1 MKIIVCGAGS
11 VGRSIVSYLIQGN
24 NDIVVID
31 NDPKALEVISKEFDI
46 QPILGEAAHPD
57 ILEKAG
63 AAGTD
68 MLLAVTDRDEV
79 NMVACEVAAAL
90 FNVQKKIARI
100 DAQEYLNPLWAP
112 LYNDKHI
119 PVDLVISPEIEI
131 AKAILDMIKIP
142 GASEV
147 ISLAHNRIHLL
158 AFRCD
163 DHTPLIKTPLLQLE
177 RIAPDLN
184 INICCIIRNGT
195 AFIPNAETS
204 LMSGDQVY
212 FLVKT
217 EDIETA
223 VHDFGMERNAIE
235 RVILFGGSLIVRY
248 LAEQLE
254 NDDNI
259 LSCKVIDD
267 DDRSARL
274 LARELDNTIVINGEM
289 MSDVILNE
297 AGIANAD
304 ATIAVTPR
312 DKDNLLVSLLAKHS
326 GVVNTVA
333 LVNSGSYNNLTE
345 NLGDNILVD
354 RSAVTISSIL
364 QELRKAKI
372 SDAYSIGRGFG
383 EVWEIEIDSQS
394 INADKKIKDIGLP
407 DGSEICALYRDGEVT
422 FPNRETVL
430 KAGDLIILYVGTKGI
445 RKAERLFAA

>member
-31 NDPKALEVISKEFDI
+31 NDSKALNAISKEFDI

-63 AAGTD
+63 AANTD

-90 FNVQKKIARI
+90 FNVPKKIARI
-100 DAQEYLNPLWAP
+100 DAQEYLNPLWAT

-119 PVDLVISPEIEI
+119 PIDLVISPEIEI
-131 AKAILDMIKIP
+131 AKAILSMLKIP

-147 ISLAHNRIHLL
+147 IPLAHNQLHLL

-163 DHTPLIKTPLLQLE
+163 DHSPLIKTPLLQLE
-177 RIAPDLN
+177 RIAPDLD
-184 INICCIIRNGT
+184 INICCIVRNGT
-195 AFIPNAETS
+195 GFIPNAETC
-204 LMSGDQVY
+204 LLSGDMVY

-217 EDIETA
+217 EEIEIA
-223 VHDFGMERNAIE
+223 VRDFGMERNAIE
-235 RVILFGGSLIVRY
+235 RVILFGGNLIVRS
-248 LAEQLE
+248 LAKSLE

-259 LSCKVIDD
+259 LSCKIIDD
-267 DDRSARL
+267 DADSARQ
-274 LARELDNTIVINGEM
+274 LAKELDNAIVINGEM

-297 AGIANAD
+297 AGIGNAD
-304 ATIAVTPR
+304 VTIAVTPR

-326 GVVNTVA
+326 GVVNTMA
-333 LVNSGSYNNLTE
+333 LVNSGAYNNLTE

-364 QELRKAKI
+364 QELRKARI
-372 SDAYSIGRGFG
+372 ADAYSIGRGFG
-383 EVWEIEIDSQS
+383 EVWEIEINSHS
-394 INADKKIKDIGLP
+394 VNVDKKIKELELP
-407 DGSEICALYRDGEVT
+407 EGSMVCALSRDNEVS
-422 FPNRETVL
+422 FPDRETTL

-445 RKAERLFAA
+445 RKAERLFA